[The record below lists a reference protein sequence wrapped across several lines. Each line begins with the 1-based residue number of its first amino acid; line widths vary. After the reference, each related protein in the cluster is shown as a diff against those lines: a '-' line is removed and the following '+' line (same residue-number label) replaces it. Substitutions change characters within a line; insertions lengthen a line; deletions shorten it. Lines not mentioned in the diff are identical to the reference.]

1 VGRDIMPGYG
11 LEAQVVMTVP
21 LLEGLDGLEKMSKSL
36 GNAVGISEPPAEMFG
51 KLMSISDELM
61 WRYYELLTDSSLD
74 DLAALRARV
83 QEGTTHPKAAKAALA
98 SRIVADF
105 HGEEAAAREA
115 DAFETRFGRGEI
127 APESLP
133 RLVVVVAGDS
143 IGLSRLVADA
153 GLATSASD
161 AARKIQQ
168 GGVRL
173 DQRRVTDGR
182 LRVEVSRGAVVLEVG
197 RRAVVVELRSA

>member
-1 VGRDIMPGYG
+1 
-11 LEAQVVMTVP
+11 
-21 LLEGLDGLEKMSKSL
+21 
-36 GNAVGISEPPAEMFG
+36 
-51 KLMSISDELM
+51 
-61 WRYYELLTDSSLD
+61 LTDSSLD

-115 DAFETRFGRGEI
+115 DAFEARFSRGEI
-127 APESLP
+127 APASLP

-153 GLATSASD
+153 GLATSASE

-197 RRAVVVELRSA
+197 RRAVVVELRPA